1 MFTIARRALAF
12 ALLTLSLTTGA
23 MAQDAKPEVLV
34 TSSGQ
39 ALDAFTAKTLLAR
52 AGVKNDYDP
61 HAGVANLEG
70 RKALVIAFGASVK
83 GFGAAGITADTE
95 IARTNELLAAA
106 DAAGVKIIGVHI
118 GGAERRQGLSEQFVQ
133 LVSGKADALVVWQAG
148 NEDGYFTK
156 VAADRGIPLVVI
168 GKLAEAGT
176 AIAAQ
181 TTAE

>member
-1 MFTIARRALAF
+1 MLNMTRRALAL
-12 ALLTLSLTTGA
+12 AILSLSLTAGA
-23 MAQDAKPEVLV
+23 VAQEPKPDVLV

-39 ALDAFTAKTLLAR
+39 ALDAFTVKTLLAR

-61 HAGVANLEG
+61 RAAVADLDG
-70 RKALVIAFGASVK
+70 RKTLVVAFGASVK
-83 GFGAAGITADTE
+83 GFGAAGITAETE

-106 DAAGVKIIGVHI
+106 DASDIKVIGVHI

-133 LVSGKADALVVWQAG
+133 LVSGKADSLVVWKAG

-156 VAADRGIPLVVI
+156 VAAERGVPLVVVD
-168 GKLAEAGT
+168 KLAEAGA

-181 TTAE
+181 MTAE